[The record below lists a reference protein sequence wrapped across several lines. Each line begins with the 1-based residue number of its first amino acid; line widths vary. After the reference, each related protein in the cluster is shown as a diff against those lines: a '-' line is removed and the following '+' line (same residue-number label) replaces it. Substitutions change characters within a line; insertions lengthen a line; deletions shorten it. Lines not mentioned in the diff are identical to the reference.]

1 MLMLDAIATSA
12 ATDSMA
18 IERVALVKALDM
30 GSLWQS
36 CSALISKALPC
47 HSCSLLFDIEGY
59 QPQQGRHHLAETRDD
74 GARLV
79 TSLDVAA
86 PYLDA
91 HPRVPWYTFAQ
102 IASQDAQATERL
114 HAQNPTP
121 GWDEFIH
128 MAFWDQDRLDAVL
141 SIRIR
146 SGHAELTADELAF
159 LMDLYPLL
167 DAGLQRV
174 RALESDRIRHRSFED
189 LLHELPI
196 GTVFVDAGLVP
207 SYMSQE
213 ARRICRRWSNDG
225 DGDDRLPQAIEAPLR
240 EWMAG
245 LSRDP
250 AGPAGAGPER
260 KAVFTVEHERRAGQ
274 RLRLEISPAM
284 RTSSGQVNYLLILAP
299 DGGEG
304 NASGDEG
311 FPRALPLLKLLTPSE
326 RKVAALVAAGLR
338 NDMIAQRLCRS
349 RKTIESQI
357 SSIFRKLNI
366 ANRTQLAR
374 MLG

>member
-1 MLMLDAIATSA
+1 MLMLDAIAA
-12 ATDSMA
+12 PATANNMA
-18 IERVALVKALDM
+18 VERAALVKALDM

-36 CSALISKALPC
+36 CSTLISKALPC
-47 HSCSLLFDIEGY
+47 HSCSLLFDIDDY
-59 QPQQGRHHLAETRDD
+59 RPQQGRHHLAELRDD

-79 TSLDVAA
+79 TSLEVAA

-91 HPRVPWYTFAQ
+91 HPRIPWYTFSQ
-102 IASQDAQATERL
+102 IASQDAHAAERL
-114 HAQNPTP
+114 RAQNPTP

-146 SGHAELTADELAF
+146 AGHADLSAGELAF
-159 LMDLYPLL
+159 LLDLYPLL
-167 DAGLQRV
+167 DASLQRV
-174 RALESDRIRHRSFED
+174 RALESDRVRHRSFEA

-196 GTVFVDAGLVP
+196 GAVFVDAGLVP

-213 ARRICRRWSNDG
+213 ARRICRRWSG
-225 DGDDRLPQAIEAPLR
+225 DGDCEERLPQAIEAPLR
-240 EWMAG
+240 AWMAG
-245 LSRDP
+245 LDHDP
-250 AGPAGAGPER
+250 GGSSASPER
-260 KAVFTVEHERRAGQ
+260 KAAFTVEHGQHAGR
-274 RLRLEISPAM
+274 RLRLEISPAL
-284 RTSSGQVNYLLILAP
+284 RTSTGQVNYLLVLAP
-299 DGGEG
+299 DGAGEG
-304 NASGDEG
+304 ASDADG
-311 FPRALPLLKLLTPSE
+311 FPRALPLLKCLTPSE

-374 MLG
+374 MLS

>member
-91 HPRVPWYTFAQ
+91 HPRVPWYTFSQ

-141 SIRIR
+141 KGAEGFLGSASGEEGRSTFGEIREAAVSIREAGR
-146 SGHAELTADELAF
+146 AFRTMSENLDKRTASITTHF
-159 LMDLYPLL
+159 
-167 DAGLQRV
+167 
-174 RALESDRIRHRSFED
+174 RAL
-189 LLHELPI
+189 
-196 GTVFVDAGLVP
+196 V
-207 SYMSQE
+207 
-213 ARRICRRWSNDG
+213 
-225 DGDDRLPQAIEAPLR
+225 
-240 EWMAG
+240 
-245 LSRDP
+245 
-250 AGPAGAGPER
+250 
-260 KAVFTVEHERRAGQ
+260 
-274 RLRLEISPAM
+274 
-284 RTSSGQVNYLLILAP
+284 
-299 DGGEG
+299 
-304 NASGDEG
+304 
-311 FPRALPLLKLLTPSE
+311 
-326 RKVAALVAAGLR
+326 
-338 NDMIAQRLCRS
+338 
-349 RKTIESQI
+349 
-357 SSIFRKLNI
+357 
-366 ANRTQLAR
+366 
-374 MLG
+374 